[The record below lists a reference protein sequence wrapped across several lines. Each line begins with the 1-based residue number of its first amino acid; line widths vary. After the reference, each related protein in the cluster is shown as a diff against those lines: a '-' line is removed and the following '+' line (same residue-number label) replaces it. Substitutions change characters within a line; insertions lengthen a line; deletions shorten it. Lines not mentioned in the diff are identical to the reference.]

1 MTARSAFC
9 RDYSIIFQFVL
20 QKSRYP
26 PSYLHII
33 FPLLPTASIP
43 ATPCSKHIVLFPHLS
58 HYLFLWITKNVWLC
72 FVTQF
77 RYICKL
83 SNMSSILYR
92 LLLHSLSVLPAC
104 FYWSISLLK
113 YYHYVEKKIV
123 WNKAQLTTVFPFY
136 KSFPF
141 SEPLHTDA
149 VKSWWRFFFL
159 ECSIKLERR
168 RILVF
173 LALFFF
179 SFLFKLLP
187 SFSHSIMA
195 KYSMS
200 HSTTLLQ
207 NILNYWPS

>member
-1 MTARSAFC
+1 MFC
-9 RDYSIIFQFVL
+9 NL
-20 QKSRYP
+20 
-26 PSYLHII
+26 
-33 FPLLPTASIP
+33 IP
-43 ATPCSKHIVLFPHLS
+43 
-58 HYLFLWITKNVWLC
+58 
-72 FVTQF
+72 

-104 FYWSISLLK
+104 FYWSGSLLK
-113 YYHYVEKKIV
+113 YYHYVEKKIF

-168 RILVF
+168 RTPVF
-173 LALFFF
+173 LALLFFF
-179 SFLFKLLP
+179 LLFKLLP